1 MVVPSQDEDEDEG
14 WEWVHSPPRHQHLHG
29 DEYDDDDD
37 DDGFFPREDDGA
49 AGSSAGLLTNM
60 TQFSENL
67 SSTAS
72 SPILKHSH
80 AVMVMAKEHISALDA
95 LHHSASEWIEPQ
107 LVFSKQHGL
116 RFEGFEI
123 YEVVTYLQNLPKAKE
138 ALVSLL
144 SDPVVFDAV
153 ISNKAFQELTCEHKD
168 SDPGSEGLDLNCA
181 CTSSSSF
188 YKHGKKAYNLLK
200 QKLTTAADILLSL
213 LGRDILE
220 RNVVDQLDATVK
232 SCILLVAIL
241 VFLIIGKRS
250 NEGICLA
257 HTD

>member
-1 MVVPSQDEDEDEG
+1 M
-14 WEWVHSPPRHQHLHG
+14 
-29 DEYDDDDD
+29 
-37 DDGFFPREDDGA
+37 
-49 AGSSAGLLTNM
+49 LTNIT
-60 TQFSENL
+60 TQFSESL

-80 AVMVMAKEHISALDA
+80 AVTVMAKEHISALDA

-107 LVFSKQHGL
+107 LVFSKQRGL

-153 ISNKAFQELTCEHKD
+153 IRNKAFQELTCEHKD
-168 SDPGSEGLDLNCA
+168 SDPGSEGLDLNSA
-181 CTSSSSF
+181 CTSSSF
-188 YKHGKKAYNLLK
+188 YKHGKKAYKLLK

-213 LGRDILE
+213 LGRDTLE
-220 RNVVDQLDATVK
+220 RNAVDQLDATVK

-241 VFLIIGKRS
+241 VFRVIGKRS
-250 NEGICLA
+250 NEGVV
-257 HTD
+257 